1 MLNQQQVVSVWKWTV
16 PSHERWESTTVAV
29 PVSDKGV
36 YLVEATNG
44 TLRAYTIIVV
54 TEIAVITK
62 AAPGRL
68 MSFVVNRRSGDPIAG
83 TMVRVWVDQKEVA
96 AKTTDQQG
104 LLDTTLTEAKPENV
118 AVVATSADQFAINT
132 PGAWNLGNDPDSS
145 LRGYTYTDRPVYRPG
160 DTVHFKSIVRAQ
172 TVSGYIIPQNR
183 ELQLELRD
191 PRDYKTIWTQTVKLS
206 DMGTAEWNYVIPAE
220 ANLGF
225 YYLSM
230 QMGERYVEG
239 TSFSVEDYKKPEY
252 QVKVTAQTPRVL
264 QGPTDQ
270 GDD

>member
-1 MLNQQQVVSVWKWTV
+1 MPVLNQQQVVSVWNWTV
-16 PSHERWESTTVAV
+16 PSHERWESVNVAV

-44 TLRAYTIIVV
+44 TLRAYTIIVI

-83 TMVRVWVDQKEVA
+83 TMVRVWVDQIEVA
-96 AKTTDQQG
+96 AKATDQQG
-104 LLDTTLTEAKPENV
+104 LSDTTLTDAKPENV

-132 PGAWNLGNDPDSS
+132 PGAWNLGNDPDSN

-172 TVSGYIIPQNR
+172 TVSG
-183 ELQLELRD
+183 
-191 PRDYKTIWTQTVKLS
+191 
-206 DMGTAEWNYVIPAE
+206 
-220 ANLGF
+220 
-225 YYLSM
+225 
-230 QMGERYVEG
+230 
-239 TSFSVEDYKKPEY
+239 
-252 QVKVTAQTPRVL
+252 
-264 QGPTDQ
+264 
-270 GDD
+270 